1 MDLNQL
7 YFRHQLLL
15 MRASVAATVDACLK
29 HESHAAGIARSI
41 GAFQDRLGAKA
52 AASWQAEYAR

>member
-15 MRASVAATVDACLK
+15 MRASCASDEGASLK
-29 HESHAAGIARSI
+29 HKARAAGIARSI
-41 GAFQDRLGAKA
+41 GVFQVGAGA
-52 AASWQAEYAR
+52 AAALSWQSEGAQ